1 MCGWRGAG
9 DGVRIVRVG
18 RAARARRNGRTPPK
32 PREHTMKRSWSTI
45 ATVSSAAATLV
56 LLAAFQAQQ
65 RSTAPAALPIA
76 GKLLVAPGDLKWSAL
91 PGIPGA
97 EQAALVG
104 DPAKEAH
111 RAFFRYPV
119 GLKSPP
125 HSHTWGDRGVV
136 VSGMLS
142 LAVDGAAP
150 KRLGPGS
157 FFSIAAGIPHVTTVE
172 GDVPCVFFMEREGP
186 FDVVVAEDSGKH

>member
-1 MCGWRGAG
+1 
-9 DGVRIVRVG
+9 VK
-18 RAARARRNGRTPPK
+18 K
-32 PREHTMKRSWSTI
+32 PWSTI
-45 ATVSSAAATLV
+45 ATVSSAAAALV
-56 LLAAFQAQQ
+56 LLAAFAAQQ
-65 RSTAPAALPIA
+65 KSAAPAALPIT
-76 GKLLVAPGDLKWSAL
+76 GKTLVAASELKWTAL

-125 HSHTWGDRGVV
+125 HTHTWGDRGVV

-142 LAVDGAAP
+142 LAVDGAAA
-150 KRLGPGS
+150 KKLGPGS

-186 FDVVVAEDSGKH
+186 FDVVVAEASGKH

>member
-1 MCGWRGAG
+1 
-9 DGVRIVRVG
+9 
-18 RAARARRNGRTPPK
+18 
-32 PREHTMKRSWSTI
+32 MKRTWSTI
-45 ATVSSAAATLV
+45 ATVTSAAAGLV
-56 LLAAFQAQQ
+56 LLAAFATQKGA
-65 RSTAPAALPIA
+65 APAALPIT
-76 GKLLVAPGDLKWSAL
+76 GKMLVAASELKWAAL

-97 EQAALVG
+97 EFAALVG

-125 HSHTWGDRGVV
+125 HTHTWGDRGVV

-150 KRLGPGS
+150 KKLGPGS
-157 FFSIAAGIPHVTTVE
+157 FFSIAAGIPHITTVE
-172 GDVPCVFFMEREGP
+172 GDAPCVFFMEREGP
-186 FDVVVAEDSGKH
+186 FDVVVAEAAKH